1 MKKIFLLIVLSSLI
15 LGCRSKKNTI
25 SSVNIKSAE
34 IEKIKLDSIKRI
46 QIRETSKKITDN
58 TVKQKKELF
67 SGDIFIKGKSD
78 SLNPLE
84 YYNIIA
90 GDTLQSITIKGSA
103 DYVINNRYQKSNEKT
118 SESKKEENSNII
130 QKTARD
136 LVSKETI
143 KDVAQTFESKTKDIS
158 VHGFQ
163 AGAWI
168 VITIIAGFIILA
180 FLTYKYFKK

>member
-25 SSVNIKSAE
+25 SAVNFKSAE
-34 IEKIKLDSIKRI
+34 IEKIKLDSVKRI

-58 TVKQKKELF
+58 TLRQKKDLF

-118 SESKKEENSNII
+118 SESRKEENSNII

-143 KDVAQTFESKTKDIS
+143 KDVAQTFESKTKEIS

-168 VITIIAGFIILA
+168 IWLILGIVAIAATGLF
-180 FLTYKYFKK
+180 FYFKK